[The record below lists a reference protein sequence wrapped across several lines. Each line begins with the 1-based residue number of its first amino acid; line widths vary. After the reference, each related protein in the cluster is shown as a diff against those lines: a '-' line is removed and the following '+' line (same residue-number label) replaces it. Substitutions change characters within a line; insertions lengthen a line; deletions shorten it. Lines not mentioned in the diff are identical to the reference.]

1 MESRWAIF
9 LTQIRRLGR
18 VECTIFGAQ
27 GEASVVECT
36 AAQGVAVLPKE
47 EATPQ
52 RDAGALPD
60 LRSAGIPRA
69 TLWDAPFQGVAN
81 NAAM

>member
-9 LTQIRRLGR
+9 LTQSGGWAGWSVRFLGR
-18 VECTIFGAQ
+18 RATR
-27 GEASVVECT
+27 SVAECT

>member
-1 MESRWAIF
+1 VYDFW
-9 LTQIRRLGR
+9 GR
-18 VECTIFGAQ
+18 ARHSVAECN
-27 GEASVVECT
+27 

-47 EATPQ
+47 GATPQ
-52 RDAGALPD
+52 RNAGALPD

-69 TLWDAPFQGVAN
+69 TLWDAPFEGVAN